1 MRRIY
6 EPGGLLEAQMLV
18 AMLASEGISAH
29 LSGEH
34 LLGAVGELPAQGLLA
49 LQVADAQAERAQQ
62 LITAY
67 NAAQP
72 LPGDDCD
79 ECDDRAGVLIC

>member
-6 EPGGLLEAQMLV
+6 EPEGMLEAQLLV

-34 LLGAVGELPAQGLLA
+34 LLGAVGELPVQGLLG

-72 LPGDDCD
+72 LPSDDV
-79 ECDDRAGVLIC
+79 DDLAGVLIC

>member
-6 EPGGLLEAQMLV
+6 EPEGMLEAQLLV

-34 LLGAVGELPAQGLLA
+34 LLGAVGELPAQGLLG

-72 LPGDDCD
+72 LPSDAVDDL
-79 ECDDRAGVLIC
+79 AGVLIC